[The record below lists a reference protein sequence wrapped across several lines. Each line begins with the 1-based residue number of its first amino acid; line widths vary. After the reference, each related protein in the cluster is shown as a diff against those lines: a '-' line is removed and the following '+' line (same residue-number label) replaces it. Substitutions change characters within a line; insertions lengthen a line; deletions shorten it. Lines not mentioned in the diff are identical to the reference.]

1 MKRHTAMQRTAIQ
14 RRPPAARSKGEL
26 DRVWFDEAPSAEE
39 TRRVLFVNPE
49 PFHDLVKPS
58 EAPPNLDTLRGSIS
72 RLFRVGVPIA
82 ARPPQPK
89 GDFDKLPAYRAWVKT
104 HACFGCGAPPPSV
117 CCHQNV
123 GKGQSLKVSD
133 RLTFPLCVTC
143 HEALDNSRGLKREQR
158 RAAER
163 AHVARMQSLARAA
176 GRKEIE

>member
-1 MKRHTAMQRTAIQ
+1 MKRHAPMQRTGLKPYRGKQAIMVEPDIA
-14 RRPPAARSKGEL
+14 RELREESGPPLRATSAFRLGAPVAPAA
-26 DRVWFDEAPSAEE
+26 
-39 TRRVLFVNPE
+39 
-49 PFHDLVKPS
+49 
-58 EAPPNLDTLRGSIS
+58 
-72 RLFRVGVPIA
+72 
-82 ARPPQPK
+82 PQPK

-104 HACFGCGAPPPSV
+104 HACFACSAPPPSV

-133 RLTFPLCVTC
+133 RLTFPLCVPC
-143 HEALDNSRGLKREQR
+143 HEALDNSRGLTREQR